1 MVKSNLFDSTWWMA
15 DVDEF
20 YLIGG
25 NTMDKRRTISI
36 ILFIAGLV
44 IALTSATLL
53 FLGILPSS
61 TSAIIG
67 IVGIGLIATSNFR
80 LLK

>member
-1 MVKSNLFDSTWWMA
+1 
-15 DVDEF
+15 
-20 YLIGG
+20 
-25 NTMDKRRTISI
+25 MDKRKKISI
-36 ILFIAGLV
+36 IMFIAGLA

-61 TSAIIG
+61 TSAVIG
-67 IVGIGLIATSNFR
+67 IVGIGILETSNFR